1 MLQKRALGLVLGC
14 FLLLPCAAVVHAHDA
29 NNDNDAE
36 GGAAAAAQPRL
47 EPGGGS
53 VRNALIALRD
63 AESYAA
69 AVQARSALLL
79 GPLNTLLEQD
89 RDNNLPLAH
98 HNYNIVARQVNRLL
112 ADKRHEFLQLPL
124 NFPGDLDDVFV
135 LPELLGVAM
144 G

>member
-47 EPGGGS
+47 EPGDDS

-69 AVQARSALLL
+69 AVQARSTLLL

-89 RDNNLPLAH
+89 LAINPRLARDNYNEVAQEVNDLLEEKRAH
-98 HNYNIVARQVNRLL
+98 
-112 ADKRHEFLQLPL
+112 
-124 NFPGDLDDVFV
+124 FPRPDNAVGHLGDVFK
-135 LPELLGVAM
+135 LS
-144 G
+144 